1 MWWWVG
7 LNGGV
12 SAGWIDGPRR
22 RCSRAAAPPHVAVG
36 ASAEWGARQYQLTNR
51 LSHLAFLRT
60 RGVRAWLVHLLF
72 TNDPSH
78 EPDKQTSEIEWC
90 KAMSNAYQAL
100 GIPDNRP
107 P

>member
-1 MWWWVG
+1 M
-7 LNGGV
+7 
-12 SAGWIDGPRR
+12 
-22 RCSRAAAPPHVAVG
+22 AVG

-51 LSHLAFLRT
+51 LSQLAFLRT
-60 RGVRAWLVHLLF
+60 RGVSAWLVHLLF